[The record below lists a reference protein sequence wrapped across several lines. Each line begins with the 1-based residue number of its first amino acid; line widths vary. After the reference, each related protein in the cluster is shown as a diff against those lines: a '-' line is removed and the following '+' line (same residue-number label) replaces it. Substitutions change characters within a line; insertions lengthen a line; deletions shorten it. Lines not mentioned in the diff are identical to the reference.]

1 VPGTE
6 GPDPYNRCLSNR
18 AIDRMVELIGAVRDA
33 VGYAIDIAV
42 DCHWRYSVGDVIKVA
57 HALEPFR
64 LLWLEDPVPPD
75 STEALCAVSSKVKIP
90 IATGENLYLFQGF
103 QTVLQSHAVSIVTP
117 DLQKA
122 GGLAVASQ
130 VAQFA
135 DTQTI
140 PVAPHNISSPVG
152 TLASAHFC
160 AAIPN
165 FLVLEFHA
173 SDVPFWNE
181 LVDGIQKPIIQ
192 NGSIKLPDA
201 PGLGVKLNEE
211 VARKYARKGEPFF
224 E

>member
-1 VPGTE
+1 V
-6 GPDPYNRCLSNR
+6 S
-18 AIDRMVELIGAVRDA
+18 
-33 VGYAIDIAV
+33 
-42 DCHWRYSVGDVIKVA
+42 DVIKIA

-64 LLWLEDPVPPD
+64 PLWLEDPVPPD
-75 STEALCAVSSKVKIP
+75 SVEALRAVSSRVRVP
-90 IATGENLYLFQGF
+90 IATGENLYLFEGF
-103 QTVLQSHAVSIVTP
+103 HELLRTHAMGIATP
-117 DLQKA
+117 DLQKV
-122 GGLAVASQ
+122 GGLAVACQ
-130 VAQFA
+130 IAQLA

-160 AAIPN
+160 GAIPN

-173 SDVPFWNE
+173 SDVPFWND
-181 LVDGIQKPIIQ
+181 LVDGTPKPIIQ
-192 NGSIKLPDA
+192 NGTIQLPEK